1 MDNMFGKL
9 EDLRELLEVDSNT
22 ALFYEQIMNED
33 EDYTSPK
40 IDHFTELYQSFSEIF
55 EDDTIP
61 QDDLAT
67 VTDQFTQIC
76 CHIIN
81 YINEKFDTDIEVES
95 LMDSS
100 HNLPGITK
108 AMYQFFIVEFYA
120 NILSIMKNYISENLS
135 SLYDNFSELN
145 QKKDVMT
152 GYFKKELSEE
162 MSIIASNIY
171 DVTDFIFTKLD
182 GSTALTYCDKDNLAA
197 AVIKKLLDEGNV
209 SDDFLTAIADIYK
222 NNVNLRSRIGFE
234 IVFAI
239 KNGEIKD
246 LYKLPKNDQEII

>member
-95 LMDSS
+95 IMDAS

-108 AMYQFFIVEFYA
+108 AMYQFFIVEFYS

-162 MSIIASNIY
+162 MSIIASNIH

-246 LYKLPKNDQEII
+246 LYKLPKNDQ